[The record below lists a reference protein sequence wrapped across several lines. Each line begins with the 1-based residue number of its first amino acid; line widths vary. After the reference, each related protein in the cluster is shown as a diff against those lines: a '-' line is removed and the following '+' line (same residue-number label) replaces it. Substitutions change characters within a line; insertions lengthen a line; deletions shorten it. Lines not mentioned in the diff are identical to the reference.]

1 MADPILELEKV
12 TVRRGMGVVLQDF
25 SLQIKSGE
33 CMILHGENGAGKSTI
48 LETAARLLPM
58 ESGAVSH
65 HGSLVCDAQGR

>member
-1 MADPILELEKV
+1 MLANGSIHVTLSTGQSMADPILELDKV

-33 CMILHGENGAGKSTI
+33 CVILHGENGAGKSTI

-58 ESGAVSH
+58 EA
-65 HGSLVCDAQGR
+65 